1 MYIMNSIFRIIWQN
15 KLGYS
20 AQSFIN
26 SEHDASTQRHSV
38 FISNNNQMLLTG
50 VC

>member
-1 MYIMNSIFRIIWQN
+1 MNSNFRIIWQN
-15 KLGYS
+15 ESGHS
-20 AQSFIN
+20 AQRSMN
-26 SEHDASTQRHSV
+26 SEHDASTQRQSV